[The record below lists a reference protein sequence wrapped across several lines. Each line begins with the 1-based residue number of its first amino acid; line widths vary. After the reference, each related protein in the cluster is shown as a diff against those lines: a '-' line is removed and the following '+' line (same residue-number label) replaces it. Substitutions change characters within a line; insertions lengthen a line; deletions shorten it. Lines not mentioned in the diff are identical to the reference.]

1 MAGLGDLAG
10 LLKQAQR
17 MQAEMA
23 KTQES
28 LKLRIVEGT
37 SGGGMVKVQV
47 NGGLEIVSVHID
59 PQCVD
64 PKEPEVLED
73 LVLAATKQALD
84 KAREL
89 AKSELSR
96 LTGGL
101 SLPGI
106 L

>member
-17 MQAEMA
+17 MQQEMA
-23 KTQES
+23 KTQEA
-28 LKLRIVEGT
+28 LKQKIIEG
-37 SGGGMVKVQV
+37 SAGGGMVKVQI
-47 NGGLEIVSVHID
+47 NGGMDIVSVEID
-59 PQCVD
+59 PQCID

-84 KAREL
+84 RAREM
-89 AKSELSR
+89 AKNELGK

-101 SLPGI
+101 SLPGMF
-106 L
+106 

>member
-17 MQAEMA
+17 MQQEMA
-23 KTQES
+23 KIQES
-28 LKLRIVEGT
+28 LKHRIIDGT
-37 SGGGMVKVQV
+37 AGGGMVKVQV
-47 NGGLEIVSVHID
+47 NGALEIVSVAID
-59 PQCVD
+59 PQCID

-84 KAREL
+84 RAREL
-89 AKSELSR
+89 SKGELSK

-101 SLPGI
+101 SLPG
-106 L
+106 LF

>member
-17 MQAEMA
+17 MQQEMG
-23 KTQES
+23 KTQEA
-28 LKLRIVEGT
+28 LKHRIVDGT
-37 SGGGMVKVQV
+37 SGGGAVKIQV

-59 PQCVD
+59 PQCID

-84 KAREL
+84 RAREL
-89 AKSELSR
+89 AKTELSR

-101 SLPGI
+101 SLPGMF
-106 L
+106 